1 MAGDINWSLPW
12 SRLTEKAVREAAVRL
27 VAISDGVSFEVDDEG
42 DGCVSLFL
50 KVADPAEPYTVELS
64 FYDLDEGDV
73 VMALEEEW
81 SDNAEAWDAACGLA
95 EAMAELLE
103 AQELDDD

>member
-1 MAGDINWSLPW
+1 MAGDINWILSW
-12 SRLTEKAVREAAVRL
+12 DRLTEKAVREAAVRL
-27 VAISDGVSFEVDDEG
+27 VAVSEGVSFEVEDEG

-50 KVADPAEPYTVELS
+50 KVADPEDPYTVELS
-64 FYDLDEGDV
+64 FYDLEEGGI
-73 VMALEEEW
+73 VMSLEEEW

-95 EAMAELLE
+95 EGMAELLD